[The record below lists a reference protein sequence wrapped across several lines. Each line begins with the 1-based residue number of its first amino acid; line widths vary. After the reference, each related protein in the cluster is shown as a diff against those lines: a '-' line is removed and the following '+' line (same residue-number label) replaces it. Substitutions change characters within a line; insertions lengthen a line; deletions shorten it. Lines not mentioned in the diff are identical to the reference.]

1 MPTDPEM
8 PHTQTSA
15 PTQPP
20 ETTQDVPRREAGS
33 EQAPSREADR
43 DRGDRMPIG
52 ADEPGAGL

>member
-1 MPTDPEM
+1 M

-20 ETTQDVPRREAGS
+20 ETTQDAPRREAGS